1 MNSAIPTRTS
11 AGADSV
17 RPFKAGAYG
26 FVLLGVGHLAL
37 SAAEASATMT
47 PERRAAD
54 TALRES
60 TFALLGLERTAFDV
74 TNGMSIAMALFAVAC
89 GLLTLAAVR
98 HAPALVQRRTAFGR
112 IALLVSLTVLAT
124 ALLLLPVPPII
135 ILTVTSC
142 AFALSLR
149 RAAVA

>member
-1 MNSAIPTRTS
+1 MSREIPTRTS
-11 AGADSV
+11 AGADPV
-17 RPFKAGAYG
+17 RLFRAGAYG

-60 TFALLGLERTAFDV
+60 SFALLGLDRTALDV
-74 TNGMSIAMALFAVAC
+74 THGMSIAMALFAVAC
-89 GLLTLAAVR
+89 GLLMLAAVR
-98 HAPALVQRRTAFGR
+98 HAPALVQRRTVFGG

-124 ALLLLPVPPII
+124 SLLLLPVPPIV

-149 RAAVA
+149 RAAAA

>member
-1 MNSAIPTRTS
+1 MNSAISTRTS

-37 SAAEASATMT
+37 SAAEALATMT

-60 TFALLGLERTAFDV
+60 TFALLGLERTALDV
-74 TNGMSIAMALFAVAC
+74 TNGMSVAMALFAVAC

-149 RAAVA
+149 RAAAA